1 MMFEQ
6 SLRGKTALITG
17 GGTGIGQGIALTLA
31 KAGARIA
38 ITYNNHKPDQDFAD
52 DVERHSGHPLTALQL
67 DATIETEVQRTIEAL
82 GRDFGRLDILVN
94 NVGGLIQRSAI
105 GDMDFKL
112 WKQVLAVN
120 LDSTFLITHFAL
132 PLING
137 GGRIMNVAS
146 LAGRNGGHAGATAY
160 ATAKAAIFGFT
171 RGLSKELASSG
182 ITVNALA
189 PGFIEATPFHD
200 TFTTAESKA
209 ATVETIPLGRA
220 GVPEDVA
227 GAALWLASEHARF
240 VTGTVVDIN
249 GGQYF
254 A

>member
-1 MMFEQ
+1 VFEQ
-6 SLRGKTALITG
+6 SLHGKTALITG
-17 GGTGIGQGIALTLA
+17 GGTGIGQGIALALA
-31 KAGARIA
+31 RAGARIA

-52 DVERHSGHPLTALQL
+52 EVERHSGHPLTSLQL
-67 DATIETEVQRTIEAL
+67 HATVQTEVQRIVELL
-82 GRDFGRLDILVN
+82 GREFGGLDILVN

-112 WKQVLAVN
+112 WRQVLAVN
-120 LDSTFLITHFAL
+120 LDSTFLMTHFAL

-137 GGRIMNVAS
+137 GGRIINIAS

-160 ATAKAAIFGFT
+160 ATSKAAIFGFT
-171 RGLSKELASSG
+171 RGLSKELAPAG

-227 GAALWLASEHARF
+227 GAALWLASDHARF